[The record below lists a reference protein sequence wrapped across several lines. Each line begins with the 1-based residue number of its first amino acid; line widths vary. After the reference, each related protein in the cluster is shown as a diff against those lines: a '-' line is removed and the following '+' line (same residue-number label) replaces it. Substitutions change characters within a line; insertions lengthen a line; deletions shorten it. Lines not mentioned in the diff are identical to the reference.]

1 MMNSRN
7 RDAANGRYGA
17 DPGSP
22 PRATDRREGA
32 TPGASEAKA
41 AGARKPAATRGGR
54 LGGPTRSVAACGPT
68 ADRERPPAAA
78 DSTPSGNVRRPQ
90 SAHGTESVRH
100 DSSGAGHDT
109 GPSQRTASGDGSGT
123 AGTHS
128 GASAGG
134 AGAAATGS
142 VAAHAALEVRQVTVL
157 LGGAAVLDDVSLTAR
172 AGEIVALLGPSGCGK
187 TTLLRVIAGLQPHA
201 GDVLWQGRS
210 VAALAAHRRGFGLV
224 FQDQALFPHLDVER
238 NVAFGLRMQLRA
250 QRGSAADHARRVA
263 ELLELVGL
271 SGLSRRPV
279 DALSGGEAQRVALAR
294 ALAPHPRLLML
305 DEPLS
310 GLDRPLRDQLLVD
323 LPRILRRLRQT
334 ALFVT
339 HDLEEAL
346 AVSDRVAVMRAGRI
360 VQVGTPRALYERP
373 ASVFVARFLGR
384 ANILHGSVRAAGSVR
399 AGPQADTGAAES
411 TGSTAAGSIDGG
423 AYRRLIETEVG
434 PLPYEGPAGPG
445 ERGAVLIRP
454 ERISLSDTDLYPA
467 GHPAAAGER
476 AAGST
481 RAERIAPTKPDLPA
495 GDRDRSARLPD
506 HSRRHTLH
514 GTLRDTSFRGIAAL
528 ATVAVGGTALQVLVP
543 AGRILPAT
551 GTAVTV
557 SFDPLAALFPLAESC

>member
-1 MMNSRN
+1 MMNGRN
-7 RDAANGRYGA
+7 RDAVNGRHGA
-17 DPGSP
+17 DPNSP

-32 TPGASEAKA
+32 TPGATEAKA
-41 AGARKPAATRGGR
+41 AGARRPTGARGGW
-54 LGGPTRSVAACGPT
+54 LGGPTRAVAACGPT
-68 ADRERPPAAA
+68 ADGERPPAAA
-78 DSTPSGNVRRPQ
+78 DGTPSGTVRRPQ
-90 SAHGTESVRH
+90 SARGTESVRH
-100 DSSGAGHDT
+100 DSCGAGHDT
-109 GPSQRTASGDGSGT
+109 GPSQRTASGDRSGT
-123 AGTHS
+123 ADTRS
-128 GASAGG
+128 GASDGG
-134 AGAAATGS
+134 AGGEPATGS
-142 VAAHAALEVRQVTVL
+142 AAAHAALEVRRVAVQ

-201 GDVLWQGRS
+201 GDVRWQGRS
-210 VAALAAHRRGFGLV
+210 LAAVPAHRRGFGLV

-238 NVAFGLRMQLRA
+238 NVAFGLRMQVRT
-250 QRGSAADHARRVA
+250 QRGSAANHGRRVT

-279 DALSGGEAQRVALAR
+279 DSLSGGEAQRVALAR

-305 DEPLS
+305 DEPLA

-384 ANILHGSVRAAGSVR
+384 ANILHGLVRAAGSVR
-399 AGPQADTGAAES
+399 AGPQADTGAAER
-411 TGSTAAGSIDGG
+411 TGSTAAGTVDGG
-423 AYRRLIETEVG
+423 SYRRLIETEVG
-434 PLPYEGPAGPG
+434 PLPYEGPAAPG

-476 AAGST
+476 
-481 RAERIAPTKPDLPA
+481 
-495 GDRDRSARLPD
+495 
-506 HSRRHTLH
+506 HTLH

-528 ATVAVGGTALQVLVP
+528 ATVAVGGTAVQVLVP
-543 AGRILPAT
+543 AGRTLPAA

-557 SFDPLAALFPLAESC
+557 SFDPLAAVFPLAESC

>member
-1 MMNSRN
+1 MTGRN
-7 RDAANGRYGA
+7 RDAVKGGA
-17 DPGSP
+17 
-22 PRATDRREGA
+22 
-32 TPGASEAKA
+32 
-41 AGARKPAATRGGR
+41 
-54 LGGPTRSVAACGPT
+54 
-68 ADRERPPAAA
+68 
-78 DSTPSGNVRRPQ
+78 
-90 SAHGTESVRH
+90 
-100 DSSGAGHDT
+100 HDT
-109 GPSQRTASGDGSGT
+109 GRSPRTAPDEGSGP
-123 AGTHS
+123 AGTRS
-128 GASAGG
+128 PESD
-134 AGAAATGS
+134 
-142 VAAHAALEVRQVTVL
+142 AHDAALEVRRVAVQ

-201 GDVLWQGRS
+201 GDVLWQGHS
-210 VAALAAHRRGFGLV
+210 LAAVPAHRRGFGLV

-238 NVAFGLRMQLRA
+238 NVAFGLRMQPRTR
-250 QRGSAADHARRVA
+250 RGGAAERVRRVV

-310 GLDRPLRDQLLVD
+310 GLDRPLREQLLVD

-384 ANILHGSVRAAGSVR
+384 ANILPGKIVTAGSLR
-399 AGPQADTGAAES
+399 GGGPQ
-411 TGSTAAGSIDGG
+411 
-423 AYRRLIETEVG
+423 RLIETEIG
-434 PLPYEGPAGPG
+434 PLPYDMPAADG

-454 ERISLSDTDLYPA
+454 ERISLADTNLGQRSSGRATTP
-467 GHPAAAGER
+467 GPRER
-476 AAGST
+476 Y
-481 RAERIAPTKPDLPA
+481 
-495 GDRDRSARLPD
+495 
-506 HSRRHTLH
+506 TLL
-514 GTLRDTSFRGIAAL
+514 GTLQDTSFRGIAAF
-528 ATVAVGGTALQVLVP
+528 ATVAVRSTSLQVLVP
-543 AGRILPAT
+543 VGRTLPAV
-551 GTAVTV
+551 GAAVTV
-557 SFDPLAALFPLAESC
+557 SFDPLAAVFPLAETV